1 MSDMAKKA
9 RAAMKAKAQRLGKDR
24 PTERVDSSDF
34 TPPELLNADVK
45 TGLRPV
51 SRRAFKKGGK
61 VVGDCNA
68 PRADRKPRKSGGKTE
83 AVAIANAKVNR
94 NVKDANEER
103 EGKKHIGGMNKGGRA
118 KYAHDGRVKGDPYR
132 GGGRAGKNTGGGT
145 FTKGGKD
152 YRMTPNGPRPLEDEG
167 PAPKQPP
174 IPQRPQREPEKGMS
188 GDEAAKFMES
198 RKKGGR
204 VDKKTGR
211 AKKMMGGP
219 MMNPD
224 QIVNKLTP
232 APLGG
237 GNAPGGAG
245 AGATPTQPD
254 PRMFMVSPKSME
266 FGQNVVTPGLKK
278 GGKVSAESEDY
289 KALRKKGGTQVS
301 GSYKKGG
308 EAKHPDEAMDKA
320 LIKKMVKAEART
332 GKASGGKKDAPRPT
346 PQQEDEIRAEQLRG
360 VRSMLG
366 KPKKDG
372 GRTKKEIGGA
382 MSFLSPALM
391 AINALRGN
399 KDEKKKGGRVERKAG
414 GKVKGKTNI
423 NIVIA
428 AGKPQAPGMGPMD
441 MPPPPMGGAGAA
453 PVPVPPPKAA
463 GPQAAPMPM
472 PVPMPMPIPGGA
484 PGGAPPMPRKSG
496 GRVSRVAKS
505 YKDMEAGAGSGEGR
519 LQKTDIAKRQPKPGF
534 QKGDNVYSGKGYPNA
549 VTGASGGRT
558 AKKAGG
564 KVYRSYKDMDAGAG
578 SGLGRLEK
586 TEIESRKH

>member
-1 MSDMAKKA
+1 MSELAKKA

-24 PTERVDSSDF
+24 PLERVDSADW

-61 VVGDCNA
+61 VVGDCSA

-103 EGKKHIGGMNKGGRA
+103 EGKKHIGGMKKGGRAEKLSGGALARYAKAASRKGDMAARMSKDDSSGEMAKYANKRQAGVQMALSKMQDKFADKDASTYKKGGRA
-118 KYAHDGRVKGDPYR
+118 KYATQGGVKDYSV
-132 GGGRAGKNTGGGT
+132 TGTGT
-145 FTKGGKD
+145 MTKGGKD
-152 YRMTPNGPRPLEDEG
+152 VTHPSNMRPIETRPTPPV
-167 PAPKQPP
+167 
-174 IPQRPQREPEKGMS
+174 PQRPQREPEKGMS
-188 GDEAAKFMES
+188 GEEASKFMEG
-198 RKKGGR
+198 RKKGGK

-211 AKKMMGGP
+211 SKKMLGGP
-219 MMNPD
+219 MMNPG
-224 QIVNKLTP
+224 QVLGSLTP
-232 APLGG
+232 AALGG
-237 GNAPGGAG
+237 GNAPQSGGT
-245 AGATPTQPD
+245 GATPTQPD

-278 GGKVSAESEDY
+278 GGKV
-289 KALRKKGGTQVS
+289 
-301 GSYKKGG
+301 
-308 EAKHPDEAMDKA
+308 KHSDEAMDKA
-320 LIKKMVKAEART
+320 LIKKMVKPEART
-332 GKASGGKKDAPRPT
+332 GKASGGKQAPRPT

-360 VRSMLG
+360 IRSMLG
-366 KPKKDG
+366 KPKRDG
-372 GRTKKEIGGA
+372 GRTA
-382 MSFLSPALM
+382 RAT
-391 AINALRGN
+391 
-399 KDEKKKGGRVERKAG
+399 GGRTKG
-414 GKVKGKTNI
+414 KGKTNI

-441 MPPPPMGGAGAA
+441 MPPPPMGGPGAA
-453 PVPVPPPKAA
+453 PIPVPPPKAA

-472 PVPMPMPIPGGA
+472 PVPMPMPIQGGPGG
-484 PGGAPPMPRKSG
+484 PPPMPRKSG
-496 GRVSRVAKS
+496 GRVSKVAKS

-549 VTGASGGRT
+549 VTGATGGRT

-586 TEIESRKH
+586 TQIESRKH